1 MASQVTKKKRP
12 QATRRKT
19 VKKANGVSWWKP
31 SFSAVAW
38 RRFATLLLIVAP
50 VLLVCASYIWLTRPE
65 NLTIESVTI
74 GSSDRVN
81 GLQYL
86 SKDEVRPI
94 VEPFVT
100 TNLFMLDAKGLEEE
114 LEFNPWVYSASL
126 TKIWPKKLEVTIYEE
141 RPIAFW
147 GEGSML
153 NEYGEIIDSELPDKV
168 GKLPILFSPED
179 NGRMMVENYLK
190 VQQWTREFPVKIV
203 EFREDARGSWQL
215 KLENGLTVNIGREE
229 QEKRL
234 RRFVVGYKRELAEN
248 IEKIHTVDLRYT
260 NGFAV
265 KWKSSWQI
273 QQEASRKKG

>member
-1 MASQVTKKKRP
+1 MVGQVTKKKRP

-19 VKKANGVSWWKP
+19 VSKSSTSVWKP
-31 SFSAVAW
+31 NFSVAVM
-38 RRFATLLLIVAP
+38 RRLMVALLVLAPLLLVS
-50 VLLVCASYIWLTRPE
+50 ASYIWLKRPE

-74 GSSDRVN
+74 GSSDKVN

-86 SKDEVRPI
+86 SRDELRPI
-94 VEPFVT
+94 VQPFVS
-100 TNLFMLDAKGLEEE
+100 TNLFMLDAKALEEE

-126 TKIWPKKLEVTIYEE
+126 TKVWPRKLEVTIYEE

-153 NEYGEIIDSELPDKV
+153 NEYGEIIDAELPDKV
-168 GKLPILFSPED
+168 GQLPILFSPED
-179 NGRMMVENYLK
+179 NGRVMVENYLK
-190 VQQWTREFPVKIV
+190 VQQWTRDFPVKIA
-203 EFREDARGSWQL
+203 EFRQDARGSWQV
-215 KLENGLTVNIGREE
+215 KLENGLTVNVGREK

-234 RRFVVGYKRELAEN
+234 RRFVVGYKRELADS

-265 KWKSSWQI
+265 KWKSNLQMK
-273 QQEASRKKG
+273 QDASRKKG